1 MLRMRM
7 MVKMMMVLTMMRM
20 TMMMMLM
27 VMMRMTM
34 MTTLELTLTRIL
46 EQDLV
51 ASQSEF
57 VSRSVLVLKGNLL
70 LGEDKWQ
77 SGLAVFGAILAECP
91 DSVESYLGVARCL
104 ERMGKVRNELDVWRI
119 ICHILHL
126 KADLNT
132 PEVETPDLSAKILRT
147 LLRVSPRLSL
157 GSGLLSLA
165 RRCHELGEY
174 KDAAD
179 SYLDILAL
187 DPPDLPDKTGVKLEA
202 VLALLLDRDHEPEVV
217 ERRREASLRL
227 LEDVVTRSRA
237 ESVKRK
243 GEDQSRMIVTYFLF
257 GKTEDGELTD

>member
-1 MLRMRM
+1 
-7 MVKMMMVLTMMRM
+7 
-20 TMMMMLM
+20 MMLM
-27 VMMRMTM
+27 VMMTMTM
-34 MTTLELTLTRIL
+34 MTMMLTMLELSLVRIL
-46 EQDLV
+46 EKDLL
-51 ASQSEF
+51 ASQSEL

-70 LGEDKWQ
+70 LREDKVQ
-77 SGLAVFGAILAECP
+77 SGLAVFGAILASCP
-91 DSVESYLGVARCL
+91 ESVESYQGVARCL

-165 RRCHELGEY
+165 RRCHELREY
-174 KDAAD
+174 RDAAD
-179 SYLDILAL
+179 SYLDVLAL
-187 DPPDLPDKTGVKLEA
+187 DPTDLLDKTGVKLEA
-202 VLALLLDRDHEPEVV
+202 VLALLLDQDHEPEVV

-237 ESVKRK
+237 ESVKRE

-257 GKTEDGELTD
+257 GKTEAGEPTD